1 MPDVFFVV
9 LLLGAIFFGA
19 VALVDVFSRRDSQPR
34 MLLRAV
40 ASLQV
45 GLVCLAGALTVV
57 MPAGWLLLLGGF
69 VLSSG
74 VIWLGYGLYL
84 MFW

>member
-1 MPDVFFVV
+1 MPDVFFLI

-19 VALVDVFSRRDSQPR
+19 AALVDAFSRRESQPR

-40 ASLQV
+40 ANLQV
-45 GLVCLAGALTVV
+45 GLLCLAGALAVV
-57 MPAGWLLLLGGF
+57 MPAGWLLLLGG
-69 VLSSG
+69 LILASG
-74 VIWLGYGLYL
+74 FIWLGYGVYL